1 MAKPLT
7 VIIQNQAIVATY
19 TDYDM
24 AVKEFRAMSPDSGEL
39 SLHILN
45 RPDRQKGK
53 PLVVKNVQP
62 APQPAPKRNRE
73 RLI

>member
-1 MAKPLT
+1 MPKPIS

-24 AVKEFRAMSPDSGEL
+24 AVKEFRAMSPELGEL
-39 SLHILN
+39 SLHVLN

-53 PLVVKNVQP
+53 PLVVKDVQP

>member
-7 VIIQNQAIVATY
+7 VIIQNQAIVATF

-53 PLVVKNVQP
+53 PLVVKDVQP

>member
-53 PLVVKNVQP
+53 PLVVKDVQP

>member
-1 MAKPLT
+1 MPKPIS

-39 SLHILN
+39 SLHVLN

-53 PLVVKNVQP
+53 PLVVKDVQP

>member
-1 MAKPLT
+1 MPKPLT
-7 VIIQNQAIVATY
+7 VIIQNQAIVATF

-53 PLVVKNVQP
+53 PLVVKDVQP

>member
-7 VIIQNQAIVATY
+7 VIIQNQAIVATF

>member
-7 VIIQNQAIVATY
+7 VIIQNQAIVATF

-24 AVKEFRAMSPDSGEL
+24 AVKEFRAMSPESGEL

-53 PLVVKNVQP
+53 PLVVKDVQP

>member
-19 TDYDM
+19 TDYDV
-24 AVKEFRAMSPDSGEL
+24 AVKDFRAMSPDSGEL
-39 SLHILN
+39 SLHVLN

-53 PLVVKNVQP
+53 PFVVKNVQP

>member
-53 PLVVKNVQP
+53 TLVVKNVQP
-62 APQPAPKRNRE
+62 APTAPPKKNRE
-73 RLI
+73 KLL